1 MISRRSRVSSARAFI
16 VSGVCVAALTQTV
29 VVYGQESLPSP
40 LRASSDAPATTVTR
54 DAEITAAQAGAAQP
68 APPPPDFLHQ
78 EELTGEWGGART
90 TWKNKGVELASSL
103 TQFYQGVAAGGVE
116 TGSEYNGTAQAK
128 LTFDLGKLAGWNFW
142 SAEIK
147 AETRFGGPLLLG
159 TGTISLST
167 AAVIAVTNE
176 GLDWLEFWPSAEAQQ
191 LSACACV
198 RTRADPGL
206 CESPLCMGHSTPSAQ
221 HAMRASGVGIHPAQ
235 TAAFPAIR
243 PSVSAKAARRW
254 TSLTTSLGCSTAGT
268 L

>member
-1 MISRRSRVSSARAFI
+1 M
-16 VSGVCVAALTQTV
+16 L
-29 VVYGQESLPSP
+29 
-40 LRASSDAPATTVTR
+40 
-54 DAEITAAQAGAAQP
+54 AG
-68 APPPPDFLHQ
+68 
-78 EELTGEWGGART
+78 RT
-90 TWKNKGVELASSL
+90 TP
-103 TQFYQGVAAGGVE
+103 T
-116 TGSEYNGTAQAK
+116 
-128 LTFDLGKLAGWNFW
+128 
-142 SAEIK
+142 
-147 AETRFGGPLLLG
+147 P
-159 TGTISLST
+159 ST

-235 TAAFPAIR
+235 TAGFPAIR

-268 L
+268 LSNRRHDVARPDRWDIIGAGVELVGAGIIVFGVRS